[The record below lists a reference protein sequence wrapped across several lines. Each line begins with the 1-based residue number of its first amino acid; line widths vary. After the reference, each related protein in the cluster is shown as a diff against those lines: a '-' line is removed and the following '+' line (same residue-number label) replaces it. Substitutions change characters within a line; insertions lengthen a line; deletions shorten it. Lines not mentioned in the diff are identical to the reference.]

1 MRVRRGP
8 RPSATGRGHPACDN
22 RAVNEGS
29 VGAAAA
35 VEDFYRA
42 RRRAQLNRF
51 LAQLS
56 GGGEELLS
64 YDEVRTRLRATESAE
79 RRLEDVPLD
88 RIVGSVGR
96 YKDFTREFLPRHNVA
111 RERWV
116 GVKLAMTGMEGV
128 PPIEVYRLG
137 DAYFVRDGNHR
148 VSVARQL
155 GAKYIQAYVTPVRT
169 RVAYSS
175 DDDPET
181 LILKSEHVDFLE
193 RTGLDQARPGTDL
206 RVSEAGA
213 YATLLEHISVHRY
226 FMGIDEDREVAWREA
241 VVHWY
246 DVIYA
251 PIVDSIRTSGILR
264 DFPGRTEADLYLW
277 LAEHRARL
285 REELG
290 WELPGQQVVSGV
302 AGSQFAGDE
311 ERGALLRS
319 LVDQPEARTEG
330 HLADDLLVAFD
341 LGQPGMTALEQAL
354 ILAQRE
360 DARVYGLR
368 VLEPGASE
376 AERQRTRETFEAR
389 CREAGVSG
397 QLAFAEGDPVAR
409 IVDRARWADLVICN
423 VAYPERLDQPAT
435 LAKNVRPLL
444 RRSPRPLLA
453 LPGVTSRLE
462 RPLLAY
468 DGGVRAQSALFV
480 AVYMALRWDLQLVVV
495 SVNDPGGR
503 ASPLREAR
511 AMFERYGVTADYVA
525 EEGTV
530 ETALLRAA
538 DERDADVILMGSHT
552 WKRWVEQVFGGLL
565 EEMLQKAGRPIL
577 IT

>member
-1 MRVRRGP
+1 V
-8 RPSATGRGHPACDN
+8 D
-22 RAVNEGS
+22 EGS

-56 GGGEELLS
+56 GGREELLS
-64 YDEVRTRLRATESAE
+64 YEEVRTRLRAIESAE

-128 PPIEVYRLG
+128 PPIEVYRVG

-169 RVAYSS
+169 RVAYSGE
-175 DDDPET
+175 DDPET

-193 RTGLDQARPGTDL
+193 RTGLDHARPGTDL
-206 RVSEAGA
+206 RVSEPGA

-226 FMGIDEDREVAWREA
+226 FMGIDEDREVSWEEA

-246 DVIYA
+246 DEVYA

-277 LAEHRARL
+277 LAEHRERL

-290 WELPGQQVVSGV
+290 WELPGQQVVSGL
-302 AGSQFAGDE
+302 AGGQFAGDE

-319 LVDQPEARTEG
+319 LADEPATREEG

-341 LGQPGMTALEQAL
+341 LGEPGMTALEQAL
-354 ILAQRE
+354 ILARRE
-360 DARVYGLR
+360 RARVYGLR

-376 AERQRTRETFEAR
+376 AERQRTREAFDAR
-389 CREAGVSG
+389 CREAGVTG
-397 QLAFAEGDPVAR
+397 QLAFAEGDPVAQ

-423 VAYPERLDQPAT
+423 VAYPERADEPAT
-435 LAKNVRPLL
+435 LARNVRPLL

-453 LPGVTSRLE
+453 LPGVTSTLE

-480 AVYMALRWDLQLVVV
+480 AVYMALRWGLHPVVV
-495 SVNDPGGR
+495 SVNDPGGT

-511 AMFERYGVTADYVA
+511 GMFERYGVTADYVA
-525 EEGTV
+525 EQGAV
-530 ETALLRAA
+530 ETALLKVA

-552 WKRWVEQVFGGLL
+552 WRRWVEEVFGGLL
-565 EEMLQKAGRPIL
+565 EGMLQKAGRPIL

>member
-1 MRVRRGP
+1 MAGTRRAPG
-8 RPSATGRGHPACDN
+8 ACEN
-22 RAVNEGS
+22 RRMAEGS
-29 VGAAAA
+29 VGAAQA

-51 LAQLS
+51 VGQLS
-56 GGGEELLS
+56 GGREELVA
-64 YDEVRTRLRATESAE
+64 YEDVRRRLRAVESAE

-96 YKDFTREFLPRHNVA
+96 YRDFTREFLPRRGVT

-116 GVKLAMTGMEGV
+116 GVKMAMTGLEGV
-128 PPIEVYRLG
+128 PPIEVYRVG

-155 GAKYIQAYVTPVRT
+155 GAKHIQAYVTPVRT

-181 LILKSEHVDFLE
+181 LIRKSEYVDFLD
-193 RTGLDQARPGTDL
+193 RTRLDELRPGADL
-206 RVSEAGA
+206 TVTEAGA

-226 FMGIDEDREVAWREA
+226 FMGIDEDREVDWEEA

-246 DVIYA
+246 DEIYA

-264 DFPGRTEADLYLW
+264 GFEGRTEADLYLW

-302 AGSQFAGDE
+302 AGQQFAGEE
-311 ERGALLRS
+311 ERGALLRHLADEPS
-319 LVDQPEARTEG
+319 ARSEG

-341 LGQPGMTALEQAL
+341 LGEPGMTALEQAL
-354 ILAQRE
+354 ILARRE
-360 DARVYGLR
+360 SARLYGLR
-368 VLEPGASE
+368 VMEPGASD
-376 AERQRTRETFEAR
+376 AERERTRATFDAR
-389 CREAGVSG
+389 CREAGVAG
-397 QLAFAEGDPVAR
+397 QLAFEEGDPVAR

-423 VAYPERLDQPAT
+423 VAYPEHPGEPAT

-453 LPGVTSRLE
+453 LPGVTSGLE

-480 AVYMALRWDLQLVVV
+480 AVYMALRWGLHPVVV
-495 SVNDPGGR
+495 TVGDPGGA
-503 ASPLREAR
+503 ASPLSEAR
-511 AMFERYGVTADYVA
+511 RMFDRYGVTADYVR
-525 EEGTV
+525 EEGPV
-530 ETALLRAA
+530 AEALVRVA
-538 DERDADVILMGSHT
+538 DERNRDVILMGSHT

-565 EEMLQKAGRPIL
+565 EEVLRTAGRPVL